1 MTGLKNLS
9 VEDARARMLSAAAP
23 LGGEQVALADARG
36 RSLAASIAAVR
47 DQPPFD
53 ASAMDGWAVRAADAK
68 SGARL
73 AIAGESAAGNPHRG
87 ALAAGQAVRIFTGA
101 PVPPGADMVVIQE
114 DARRDGDCVILNE
127 VGPSTHIRPR
137 GGDLT
142 AGETVLQAGDLM
154 DPWRIALAASAGAA
168 VLTVAR
174 RPRIA
179 ILANGEELVPPGGD
193 PKPWQIYESGAPG
206 LAAMVAAWGGTPLHL
221 PAAADDMDAIAHRLA
236 EVEADLIVTVGGA
249 SVGDHD
255 LVKPA
260 LARFG
265 LSLSVETVAV
275 RPGKPTWFGTLSDGR
290 RILGLPGNPAS
301 AFVCAQLF
309 LKPLVLAL
317 LGRPAEPALRTAILG
332 QDLPANGPRE
342 QWMRAGLST
351 DEEARAVIKPF
362 AQQDSSLVGVFSR
375 ADALLLRKTGAPAA
389 DAGSTAQFLP
399 LDRMY

>member
-23 LGGEQVALADARG
+23 LGGEEVPLAQAQG
-36 RSLAASIAAVR
+36 RSLAAPITALR

-53 ASAMDGWAVRAADAK
+53 ASAMDGWAVRATDAK

-73 AIAGESAAGNPHRG
+73 GIAGESAAGKPHHG

-114 DARRDGDCVILNE
+114 DARRDGDCVILDE
-127 VGPSTHIRPR
+127 VGPSTHVRPR

-142 AGETVLQAGDLM
+142 AGETVLHPGALM

-179 ILANGEELVPPGGD
+179 ILANGEELVPPGAT
-193 PKPWQIYESGAPG
+193 PAPWQIYESGSAG
-206 LAAMVAAWGGTPLHL
+206 LAAMVAAWGGAPIHL
-221 PAAADDMDAIAHRLA
+221 AAAADDMDAIAQRLA
-236 EVEADLIVTVGGA
+236 GVEADLIVTVGGA

-290 RILGLPGNPAS
+290 RVLGLPGNPAS

-309 LKPLVLAL
+309 LKPLILAL
-317 LGRPAEPALRTAILG
+317 LGRPAEPAPRTAILAR
-332 QDLPANGPRE
+332 DLPANGPRE
-342 QWMRAGLST
+342 QWMRASLST
-351 DEEARAVIKPF
+351 DDQARTVIEPF

-375 ADALLLRKTGAPAA
+375 ADALLLRKAAAPAA
-389 DAGSTAQFLP
+389 VAGSSAQFLP
-399 LDRMY
+399 LDRLY

>member
-9 VEDARARMLSAAAP
+9 VEDARARMLAAVTP
-23 LGGEQVALADARG
+23 LGGEPAPLDQARG
-36 RSLAASIAAVR
+36 RSLTAPITALR
-47 DQPPFD
+47 DQPPYH
-53 ASAMDGWAVRAADAK
+53 ASAMDGWAVRGADAK
-68 SGARL
+68 PGARL
-73 AIAGESAAGNPHRG
+73 AIVGESAAGKPHPG
-87 ALAAGQAVRIFTGA
+87 VLAACEAVRIFTGA
-101 PVPPGADMVVIQE
+101 PVPPGADRVVIQE
-114 DARRDGDCVILNE
+114 DARRDGDHVVLNE

-142 AGETVLQAGDLM
+142 AGEIVLRHGDLM

-174 RPRIA
+174 RPRVA
-179 ILANGEELVPPGGD
+179 ILANGEELVPPGAT
-193 PKPWQIYESGAPG
+193 PAPWQIYESGSAG
-206 LAAMVAAWGGTPLHL
+206 LAAMVAAWGGTPIRLA
-221 PAAADDMDAIAHRLA
+221 AAADDMDAIAQRLA
-236 EVEADLIVTVGGA
+236 DVDADLIVTVGGA

-265 LSLSVETVAV
+265 LTLAVETVAV
-275 RPGKPTWFGTLSDGR
+275 RPGKPTWFGTLADGR

-309 LKPLVLAL
+309 LKPLILAL
-317 LGRPAEPALRTAILG
+317 LGRPADPVPRTAILASN
-332 QDLPANGPRE
+332 LPANGPRE
-342 QWMRAGLST
+342 QWMRAALST
-351 DEEARAVIKPF
+351 DSEARTVIKPF

-389 DAGSTAQFLP
+389 IAGSTAQFLP
-399 LDRMY
+399 LDRLY

>member
-9 VEDARARMLSAAAP
+9 VADARARMLAAAAP
-23 LGGEQVALADARG
+23 LGAEEVALAQSLG
-36 RSLAASIAAVR
+36 RSLAAPVTALR

-53 ASAMDGWAVRAADAK
+53 ASAMDGWAVRQADAR

-73 AIAGESAAGNPHRG
+73 AIAGESAAGKPFDG
-87 ALAAGQAVRIFTGA
+87 ALAAGHAVRIFTGG

-114 DARRDGDCVILNE
+114 DATRDGGHVILNE
-127 VGPSTHIRPR
+127 IGPSSHVRPR

-142 AGETVLQAGDLM
+142 AGETVLHPSDLM

-174 RPRIA
+174 RPRVA
-179 ILANGEELVPPGGD
+179 ILANGEELVPPGAN
-193 PKPWQIYESGAPG
+193 PAPWQIYESGAPG

-221 PAAADDMDAIAHRLA
+221 AAAADDMDAIAGRLA
-236 EVEADLIVTVGGA
+236 DVEADLTVTVGGA

-265 LSLSVETVAV
+265 LSLAVETVAV

-317 LGRPAEPALRTAILG
+317 LGRPAEPVLRAAILG
-332 QDLPANGPRE
+332 HDLPANGPRE
-342 QWMRAGLST
+342 QWMRASLTPDS
-351 DEEARAVIKPF
+351 EARTVIKPF

-389 DAGSTAQFLP
+389 IAGSTAQFLP